1 VVVSVNDQLKRTPLF
16 DVHRKY
22 GGRIIDYAGWAL
34 PVQFTG
40 IIEEH
45 RAVRATAGLFDVSDM
60 GEVEITGPG
69 ALALVQ
75 QAVTADVGRARSGR
89 VVYSPMCNHRGGVVD
104 DILIYVLGAER
115 YLAVVNAA
123 NIEKDFNWLQELA
136 RGHSGVRVENRSD
149 AVAQLAI
156 QGPLAGPIL
165 YGLTR
170 ASLKEL
176 GYYRALENVEVA
188 GTSCFLV
195 SRTGYTGE
203 DGFEL
208 YCRPEDAA
216 ALWEELMAAGQE
228 EGLVPAGLGCRD
240 TLRLEAGMP
249 LYGQELDDERTPLEA
264 GLDRFVAWDKGAFV
278 GREALQRQQAGGRR
292 LALVGL
298 EMVDRGVPR
307 TGYPVLAGGEQVGYV
322 TSGSYAPSL
331 DRHIGMAYVPP
342 TWARA
347 GNELG
352 VSIRQR
358 AAMAKTVKLP
368 FYRRNKEE

>member
-1 VVVSVNDQLKRTPLF
+1 VVGRVNDQLKRTPLF

-22 GGRIIDYAGWAL
+22 GGRIIDFAGWAL
-34 PVQFTG
+34 PVQFTS

-75 QAVTADVGRARSGR
+75 QAVTADVGRARPGK
-89 VVYSPMCNHRGGVVD
+89 VVYSPMCNPRGGVVD

-123 NIEKDFNWLQELA
+123 NIEKDFNWLKALA
-136 RGHSGVRVENRSD
+136 REHAGVQVANRSD
-149 AVAQLAI
+149 EVAQLAI
-156 QGPLAGPIL
+156 QGPFSWPIL
-165 YGLTR
+165 RGLTR
-170 ASLKEL
+170 ADLGKL
-176 GYYRALENVEVA
+176 GYYRALEDVEV
-188 GTSCFLV
+188 GGVPCFLV

-216 ALWEELMAAGQE
+216 GLWEELMEAGQE

-249 LYGQELDDERTPLEA
+249 LYGQELDNERTPLEA
-264 GLDRFVAWDKGAFV
+264 GLDRFVALDKGEFV
-278 GREALQRQQAGGRR
+278 GREALQRQQVEGRR

-298 EMVDRGVPR
+298 EMVERGVPR
-307 TGYPVLAGGEQVGYV
+307 TGYPVLAGEEQVGYV

-342 TWARA
+342 AWARP
-347 GNELG
+347 GTELG
-352 VSIRQR
+352 VSIRHR
-358 AAMAKTVKLP
+358 VAMARVVKLP
-368 FYRRNKEE
+368 FYQRTKEG

>member
-1 VVVSVNDQLKRTPLF
+1 MVGRVNDQLKRTPLF

-22 GGRIIDYAGWAL
+22 GGRIIDFAGWAL
-34 PVQFTG
+34 PVQFTS

-75 QAVTADVGRARSGR
+75 QAVTADVGRARPGK
-89 VVYSPMCNHRGGVVD
+89 VVYSPMCNPRGGVVD

-123 NIEKDFNWLQELA
+123 NIEKDFNWLKALA
-136 RGHSGVRVENRSD
+136 REHAGVQVANRSD
-149 AVAQLAI
+149 EVAQLAI
-156 QGPLAGPIL
+156 QGPFSWPIL
-165 YGLTR
+165 RGLTR
-170 ASLKEL
+170 ADLGKL
-176 GYYRALENVEVA
+176 GYYRALEDVEV
-188 GTSCFLV
+188 GGVPCFLV

-216 ALWEELMAAGQE
+216 GLWEELMEAGQE

-249 LYGQELDDERTPLEA
+249 LYGQELDNERTPLEA
-264 GLDRFVAWDKGAFV
+264 GLDRFVALDKGEFV
-278 GREALQRQQAGGRR
+278 GREALQRQQVEGRR

-298 EMVDRGVPR
+298 EMVERGVPR
-307 TGYPVLAGGEQVGYV
+307 TGYPVLAGEEQVGYV

-342 TWARA
+342 AWARP
-347 GNELG
+347 GTELG
-352 VSIRQR
+352 VSIRHR
-358 AAMAKTVKLP
+358 VAMARVVKLP
-368 FYRRNKEE
+368 FYQRTKEG

>member
-1 VVVSVNDQLKRTPLF
+1 MVGRVNQLKRTPLF

-22 GGRIIDYAGWAL
+22 GGRIIDFAGWAL
-34 PVQFTG
+34 PVQFTS

-75 QAVTADVGRARSGR
+75 QAVTADVGRARPGK
-89 VVYSPMCNHRGGVVD
+89 VVYSPMCNPRGGVVD

-123 NIEKDFNWLQELA
+123 NIEKDFNWLKALA
-136 RGHSGVRVENRSD
+136 REHAGVQVANRSD
-149 AVAQLAI
+149 EVAQLAI
-156 QGPLAGPIL
+156 QGPLSWPIL
-165 YGLTR
+165 RGLTR
-170 ASLKEL
+170 ADLGKL
-176 GYYRALENVEVA
+176 GYYRALEDVEV
-188 GTSCFLV
+188 GGVPCFLV

-216 ALWEELMAAGQE
+216 GLWEELMEAGQE

-249 LYGQELDDERTPLEA
+249 LYGQELDNERTPLEA
-264 GLDRFVAWDKGAFV
+264 GLDRFVALDKGEFV
-278 GREALQRQQAGGRR
+278 GREALQRQQVEGRR

-298 EMVDRGVPR
+298 EMVERGVPR
-307 TGYPVLAGGEQVGYV
+307 TGYPVLAGEERVGYV

-342 TWARA
+342 AWARP
-347 GNELG
+347 GTELG
-352 VSIRQR
+352 VSIRHR
-358 AAMAKTVKLP
+358 VAMTRVVKLP
-368 FYRRNKEE
+368 FYQRTKEG

>member
-1 VVVSVNDQLKRTPLF
+1 MNDQLKRTPLF

-22 GGRIIDYAGWAL
+22 GGRIIDFAGWAL
-34 PVQFTG
+34 PVQFTS

-75 QAVTADVGRARSGR
+75 QAVTADVGRARPGK
-89 VVYSPMCNHRGGVVD
+89 VVYSPMCNPRGGVVD

-123 NIEKDFNWLQELA
+123 NIEKDFNWLKALA
-136 RGHSGVRVENRSD
+136 REHAGVQVANRSD
-149 AVAQLAI
+149 EVAQLAI
-156 QGPLAGPIL
+156 QGPFSWPIL
-165 YGLTR
+165 RGLTR
-170 ASLKEL
+170 ADLGKL
-176 GYYRALENVEVA
+176 GYYRALEDVEV
-188 GTSCFLV
+188 GGVPCFLV

-216 ALWEELMAAGQE
+216 GLWEELMEAGQE

-249 LYGQELDDERTPLEA
+249 LYGQELDNERTPLEA
-264 GLDRFVAWDKGAFV
+264 GLDRFVALDKGEFV
-278 GREALQRQQAGGRR
+278 GREALQRQQVEGRR

-298 EMVDRGVPR
+298 EMVERGVPR
-307 TGYPVLAGGEQVGYV
+307 TGYPVLAGEEQVGYV

-342 TWARA
+342 AWARP
-347 GNELG
+347 GTELG
-352 VSIRQR
+352 VSIRHR
-358 AAMAKTVKLP
+358 VAMARVVKLP
-368 FYRRNKEE
+368 FYQRTKEG

>member
-1 VVVSVNDQLKRTPLF
+1 MVSVVSDQLKRTPLY

-22 GGRIIDYAGWAL
+22 GGRIIDFAGWAL

-60 GEVEITGPG
+60 GEVEIAGPG

-75 QAVTADVGRARSGR
+75 QAVTADVGRARPGK

-123 NIEKDFNWLQELA
+123 NIEKDFNWLKALA
-136 RGHSGVRVENRSD
+136 REHAGVQVENRSD
-149 AVAQLAI
+149 EVAQLAI
-156 QGPLAGPIL
+156 QGPLSWPIL
-165 YGLTR
+165 RGLTR
-170 ASLKEL
+170 TDLGKL
-176 GYYRALENVEVA
+176 GYYRALEDVEVGGA
-188 GTSCFLV
+188 PCFLV

-208 YCRPEDAA
+208 YCQPEDAA
-216 ALWEELMAAGQE
+216 GLWEELMEAGQE

-249 LYGQELDDERTPLEA
+249 LYGQELDNERTPLEA
-264 GLDRFVAWDKGAFV
+264 GLDRFVALDKGEFV
-278 GREALQRQQAGGRR
+278 GREALQRQQVEGRR

-298 EMVDRGVPR
+298 EMVERGVPR
-307 TGYPVLAGGEQVGYV
+307 TGYPVLAGEEQVGYV

-342 TWARA
+342 AWARP
-347 GNELG
+347 GTELG
-352 VSIRQR
+352 VSIRHR
-358 AAMAKTVKLP
+358 VAMARVVKLP
-368 FYRRNKEE
+368 FYQRTKEG

>member
-1 VVVSVNDQLKRTPLF
+1 MVGGVSNQLKQTPLY
-16 DVHRKY
+16 DMHRKY

-34 PVQFTG
+34 PVQFTS

-45 RAVRATAGLFDVSDM
+45 RTVRDAAGLFDVSDM

-69 ALALVQ
+69 AKALVQ
-75 QAVTADVGRARSGR
+75 RAVTADIGRARPGR

-123 NIEKDFNWLQELA
+123 NIEKDFTWLQGLA
-136 RGHSGVRVENRSD
+136 KEQAGASVVNRSD
-149 AVAQLAI
+149 EVAQLAI
-156 QGPLAGPIL
+156 QGPRAGDIL

-170 ASLKEL
+170 AGLSGL
-176 GYYRALENVEVA
+176 GYYRALEDVEVA
-188 GTSCFLV
+188 GIRCSLV

-208 YCRPEDAA
+208 YCAPDDAA
-216 ALWEELMAAGQE
+216 VLWERLMETGE
-228 EGLVPAGLGCRD
+228 EVGLVPAGLGCRD

-249 LYGQELDDERTPLEA
+249 LYGQELDEVRTPLEA
-264 GLDRFVAWDKGAFV
+264 GLDRFVALEKGEFV
-278 GREALQRQQAGGRR
+278 GREALQRQQEQGRT

-307 TGYPVLAGGEQVGYV
+307 TGYPVLIGGGQVGYV

-342 TWARA
+342 AWSAPGT
-347 GNELG
+347 GLG
-352 VSIRQR
+352 VSIRNR
-358 AAMAKTVKLP
+358 VAMAKVVKLP
-368 FYRRNKEE
+368 FYRRNKEG

>member
-1 VVVSVNDQLKRTPLF
+1 VSNQLKQTPLY
-16 DVHRKY
+16 DMHRKY

-34 PVQFTG
+34 PVQFTS

-45 RAVRATAGLFDVSDM
+45 RTVRDAAGLFDVSDM

-69 ALALVQ
+69 AKALVQ
-75 QAVTADVGRARSGR
+75 RAVTADIGRARPGR

-123 NIEKDFNWLQELA
+123 NIEKDFTWLQGLA
-136 RGHSGVRVENRSD
+136 KEQAGASVVNRSD
-149 AVAQLAI
+149 EVAQLAI
-156 QGPLAGPIL
+156 QGPRAGDIL

-170 ASLKEL
+170 ADLSGL
-176 GYYRALENVEVA
+176 GYYRALEDVEVA
-188 GTSCFLV
+188 GIRCSLV

-208 YCRPEDAA
+208 YCAPDDAA
-216 ALWEELMAAGQE
+216 VLWERLMETGE
-228 EGLVPAGLGCRD
+228 EVGLVPAGLGCRD

-249 LYGQELDDERTPLEA
+249 LYGQELDEVRTPLEA
-264 GLDRFVAWDKGAFV
+264 GLDRFVALDKGEFV
-278 GREALQRQQAGGRR
+278 GREALQRQQEEGRT

-307 TGYPVLAGGEQVGYV
+307 TGYPVLIGEGQVGYV

-342 TWARA
+342 AWSAPGT
-347 GNELG
+347 GLG
-352 VSIRQR
+352 VSIRNR
-358 AAMAKTVKLP
+358 VAMAKVVTLP
-368 FYRRNKEE
+368 FYRRNKEG